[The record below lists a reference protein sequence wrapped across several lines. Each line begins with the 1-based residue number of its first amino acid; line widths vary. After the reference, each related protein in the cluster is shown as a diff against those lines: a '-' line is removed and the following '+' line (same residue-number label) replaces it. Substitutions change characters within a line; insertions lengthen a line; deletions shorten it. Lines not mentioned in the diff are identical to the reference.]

1 MANRFAAPSA
11 EELHSKRQQILEAA
25 YVVFSRKGYYQTTID
40 EIIALAD
47 TGKGT
52 VYNHFVNK
60 EQLFYTVVKEKSAP
74 FHMALEMLVNS
85 LEQPSQKISKVI
97 RLFLEFYVAH
107 ANLWRVLMHE
117 MRSLG
122 CLEFQNQSNSPQN
135 EKFRESFYYS
145 LDQLE
150 KILQEALVK
159 GFLRECDTKK
169 AAYGL
174 FSVIVTTVFQ
184 KFVSNDEV
192 SLDETA
198 DMISDIF
205 LHGVAVKEPS
215 QLS

>member
-1 MANRFAAPSA
+1 MASRFASPAA
-11 EELHSKRQQILEAA
+11 EELRSKRQQILDAA
-25 YVVFSRKGYYQTTID
+25 YVIFSQKGYYQTTID

-52 VYNHFVNK
+52 VYNYFVNK
-60 EQLFYTVVKEKSAP
+60 EQLFYTLVKEKSAP
-74 FHMALEMLVNS
+74 FHIALEQLVNG

-122 CLEFQNQSNSPQN
+122 CLEFQSQTSSPQN
-135 EKFRESFYYS
+135 DKFRESFYYS

-150 KILQEALVK
+150 QILQEGLAK
-159 GFLRECDTKK
+159 GFLRNCDTKK

-174 FSVIVTTVFQ
+174 FSVIVTMVFQ
-184 KFVSNDEV
+184 KFVTNDEA
-192 SLDETA
+192 SLDQTA
-198 DMISDIF
+198 DLIADIF